1 MKNFQA
7 FIDSSVL
14 IEHLK
19 GNPNARNLLQE
30 LITKDGEIFINDV
43 VTSEVIFI
51 YLKIISGKSVLT
63 LKKKPELVKSV
74 NKTPCYELLGL
85 FKFLE
90 VNEFI
95 YRISRDLIDKYGL
108 LPNDALILA
117 TCKFYGIRYLVS
129 LDDDFEYP
137 CKREGIV
144 LIDSVEKL
152 KEELTKYILARE
164 NKNT

>member
-1 MKNFQA
+1 MKSFQA

-30 LITKDGEIFINDV
+30 LTIKN
-43 VTSEVIFI
+43 
-51 YLKIISGKSVLT
+51 
-63 LKKKPELVKSV
+63 
-74 NKTPCYELLGL
+74 L

-90 VNEFI
+90 ANEFV

-117 TCKFYGIRYLVS
+117 TCKFYGVKYLVS

-144 LIDSVEKL
+144 LIDSAEKL
-152 KEELTKYILARE
+152 KEETMKGM
-164 NKNT
+164 